1 MPLDNF
7 TDPLLTRR
15 ATLAP
20 STFNREARTVEA
32 TLVSAENAVQRR
44 DARGQFTERLSTE
57 ADAFSLH
64 RDRLPVLDSHRQ
76 GSIAD
81 ILGAVTNIRAE
92 GGEVRATLNITSD
105 AALAL
110 IESGA
115 LTGVSIG
122 YRVAPSEWQTRGS
135 DRIAAKWQLHEVSL
149 VPAPADPNAILRSDN
164 NMPDDPPLNRA
175 QVNAEIRTLTRTA
188 GLPTQFAD
196 GLIDR
201 SATVEQARSAL
212 FDAITSRS
220 TYIPAMQTGY
230 SGDDP
235 AVIRTRAADALAHRL
250 GAPGELPEAS
260 REFRDQGLHT
270 TLRMMLSASG
280 EPGAWRMP
288 VADLLQRSM
297 TTSDLPNLLTET
309 TNRLLQ
315 PAYQAALSPIR
326 QRLTRVTTAQD
337 FREQFEVRLSEAPS
351 LELVEES
358 GEITTGALTE
368 EKESSQVATYARIV
382 STTFQAL
389 QNDDLGALG
398 RLSVAMG
405 QAAAERENRLLV
417 SLLTANSGAGPTM
430 GDGVALFNNASHHNA
445 ASSGA
450 AIGAATLS
458 AGVLAMRKQVGLDG
472 TTPLNVSPQTLL
484 VPAELETIARQQIA
498 TVYPQTASD
507 VSVFQGGF
515 DVAVEARLA
524 DAFAWFLFAATPTFV
539 LAYLAGREGPT
550 VDSRQGFEVLGVDTR
565 VVLHVGV
572 GAADWRF
579 AYRNAGH

>member
-1 MPLDNF
+1 MTLD
-7 TDPLLTRR
+7 LLTRR

-20 STFNREARTVEA
+20 STFSRDSRTVEA
-32 TLVSAENAVQRR
+32 TLVSPDNAVQRR
-44 DARGQFTERLSTE
+44 DARGQFTERLSTD
-57 ADAFSLH
+57 AGAFSLH

-92 GGEVRATLNITSD
+92 SGEVRATLNITSD

-122 YRVAPSEWQTRGS
+122 YRVAPSDWQTRGA
-135 DRIAAKWQLHEVSL
+135 DRVAAKWQLHEVSL
-149 VPAPADPNAILRSDN
+149 VPSPADPNALLRSD
-164 NMPDDPPLNRA
+164 NMPDDPLLHRA

-188 GLPTQFAD
+188 GLPTTFAD
-196 GLIDR
+196 QLIDR
-201 SATVEQARSAL
+201 SATVDQARAAL

-220 TYIPAMQTGY
+220 TYIPAYQTGA

-235 AVIRTRAADALAHRL
+235 SVIRTRAADALAHRL

-260 REFRDQGLHT
+260 REFRDQGLHQ
-270 TLRMMLSASG
+270 TLRMMLSARG
-280 EPGAWRMP
+280 EPGVWTMT

-297 TTSDLPNLLTET
+297 TTSDLPVLLTET

-326 QRLTRVTTAQD
+326 QLLTRVTSAAD
-337 FREQFEVRLSEAPS
+337 FREQFEVRLSEAPT
-351 LELVEES
+351 LELVPEA

-368 EKESSQVATYARIV
+368 ESESYRVATYARIV

-405 QAAAERENRLLV
+405 QAAAEKENRLLIA
-417 SLLTANSGAGPTM
+417 LLTANSGNGPTM
-430 GDGVALFNNASHHNA
+430 GDTVALFNSAHGNLAG
-445 ASSGA
+445 SGA
-450 AIGAATLS
+450 VISSTTLS
-458 AGVLAMRKQVGLDG
+458 AAILAMRKQKGLDG

-484 VPAELETIARQQIA
+484 VPAELETVARA
-498 TVYPQTASD
+498 QTAVVHPVSFED
-507 VSVFQGGF
+507 VSVLPAGF
-515 DVAVEARLA
+515 TVAVEARLA
-524 DAFAWFLFAATPTFV
+524 SATAWYLFAATPTFV

-550 VDSRQGFEVLGVDTR
+550 VDSRQGFEILGVDTR

-579 AYRNAGH
+579 AYRNAGA